1 MIVRIILEP
10 GSNHIQTIEN
20 QYPDSVYD
28 DAEGE
33 YYEEE

>member
-1 MIVRIILEP
+1 ML
-10 GSNHIQTIEN
+10 GCNSAQTVEN